1 MSQYIGRMLKIM
13 YILCTNIPMIPS
25 DEYGKKCT
33 NKTKDPSSISFMGR
47 YLDSFCVKKRKYKK
61 SVEFSMNVFYNI
73 HTTECM
79 YVQYS
84 ARCLHTKFRDKTNSV
99 LAIARHS

>member
-33 NKTKDPSSISFMGR
+33 NKTKDPFSSSFMGKVCG
-47 YLDSFCVKKRKYKK
+47 LFACEEKKIKK
-61 SVEFSMNVFYNI
+61 SVECSMNVFYNI
-73 HTTECM
+73 HTIECA

-84 ARCLHTKFRDKTNSV
+84 APTY
-99 LAIARHS
+99 